1 MLYLKF
7 FAPGREPVTVGP
19 MSYFRIARG
28 SLRAGNQGEAIA
40 RYAGFAWI
48 LDGERFP
55 RVEVEGLLQADFEDD
70 RGDAGPSLGPATGL
84 RFLNASGFVGSIRIA
99 RLDEGSLDWHHD
111 GQTWSALRVSS
122 LE

>member
-19 MSYFRIARG
+19 MGYFRVAHG
-28 SLRAGNQGEAIA
+28 SMRAGNRGEAIA
-40 RYAGFAWI
+40 RFEGFAWI

-55 RVEVEGLLQADFEDD
+55 RVEVEGLLQAEFEDD
-70 RGDAGPSLGPATGL
+70 RGIPGASLGPATGL
-84 RFLNASGFVGSIRIA
+84 RFLNAYSFVGSIKIA
-99 RLDEGSLDWHHD
+99 KLDDSMSWEHD
-111 GQTWSALRVSS
+111 GRPWAAMRVSS

>member
-7 FAPGREPVTVGP
+7 FAPGRAPVTVGP
-19 MSYFRIARG
+19 MGHFRIARG

-40 RYAGFAWI
+40 RYEGFAWI

-55 RVEVEGLLQADFEDD
+55 RVEVEGLLQADFEDE
-70 RGDAGPSLGPATGL
+70 RGAAGPSLGPAQGL
-84 RFLNASGFVGSIRIA
+84 RLLNASSFVGNLRIA
-99 RLDEGSLDWHHD
+99 KLDEGSLDWHHD
-111 GQTWSALRVSS
+111 GQRWSSLRVSS